1 MLKLD
6 NKYLLR
12 ITQDDFAENPME
24 WEQLGTILTWEDS
37 YESPCRND
45 YSSPEEF
52 VDDYLGEDSY
62 EKIENNSN
70 SLVDFMKDIQN
81 KFDKKGYL
89 IYPVTRFEHSLVEY
103 YIGLGGGFDSGLI
116 GFAIVSKDEV
126 RQMYNTKDIYKSTV
140 QADFSQQLEIYTDY
154 VNGEVYRFSLMDM
167 EQNVIDN
174 CSGFYGTE
182 FDKNG
187 LMQTVNESFENDT
200 KMEDWEQAKEK
211 VVYY

>member
-6 NKYLLR
+6 NKYLLS

-37 YESPCRND
+37 YKSPCRND

-154 VNGEVYRFSLMDM
+154 VNGEVYCFSLMDM
-167 EQNVIDN
+167 EQNVIDI

-182 FDKNG
+182 FDKNR

>member
-6 NKYLLR
+6 NKYLLS

-154 VNGEVYRFSLMDM
+154 VNGEVYCFSLMDM

-187 LMQTVNESFENDT
+187 LMQTVNESFEHDT